1 MKIQNLLIEG
11 FGKISNMK
19 LNLGAGLNVIYG
31 KDEAGKTTLITF
43 MYGMLY
49 GFLQPRYQRRKYEVA
64 YEKYRPWQSDQKYS
78 GELVYTLISGQ
89 RFRVKRDF
97 NLDTVVV
104 NDENTWQDLTNDF
117 PVCLKACQFAQEHLG
132 IEKEIFR
139 DCVYIKQQNIDTI
152 ENPEALADRIQ
163 SIVTT
168 STEEL

>member
-1 MKIQNLLIEG
+1 M
-11 FGKISNMK
+11 
-19 LNLGAGLNVIYG
+19 
-31 KDEAGKTTLITF
+31 
-43 MYGMLY
+43 
-49 GFLQPRYQRRKYEVA
+49 
-64 YEKYRPWQSDQKYS
+64 
-78 GELVYTLISGQ
+78 
-89 RFRVKRDF
+89 
-97 NLDTVVV
+97 VV